1 MAIVRV
7 HNKARNITYVYESE
21 SYWDKD
27 LKQPRSHRRLIGR
40 LDPVTGEVVPTSRKT
55 KEEGNISQTHSDTN
69 YKKLYEQALSTI
81 EQKDAVILELRSRLA
96 AAESDNREYRRLV
109 GRISGI
115 LASAPGKEQAN
126 G

>member
-1 MAIVRV
+1 MGALP
-7 HNKARNITYVYESE
+7 K
-21 SYWDKD
+21 
-27 LKQPRSHRRLIGR
+27 LI
-40 LDPVTGEVVPTSRKT
+40 
-55 KEEGNISQTHSDTN
+55 NDTN

-81 EQKDAVILELRSRLA
+81 EQKDAVIRELRSRLA

-115 LASAPGKEQAN
+115 LASAPGKERDD